1 MKRFRLHGSLLVITL
16 AFLSSVQVMANQPSS
31 KGFKPN
37 SNFAHGPCGR
47 HASISEALN
56 QCGRKKIAFAHCT
69 KSNGIWTCLP
79 SADKTGPNSRP
90 TGFKK

>member
-1 MKRFRLHGSLLVITL
+1 MKRFRLRRTLFIITVV
-16 AFLSSVQVMANQPSS
+16 FLSSVQAMANQPSS
-31 KGFKPN
+31 KEFKPN
-37 SNFAHGPCGR
+37 SKFVYGPCGR